1 MKASFTL
8 NCLPC
13 LTRLSPLLFEF
24 RGETLE
30 VICRKRGMGKIMCS
44 EIDMSPPR
52 ETQNK
57 VWASWQMLPEV
68 LSRCALGHLWAW
80 MMPEAPSCPGKEGEQ
95 ASEELPEK
103 SHSQP

>member
-1 MKASFTL
+1 
-8 NCLPC
+8 
-13 LTRLSPLLFEF
+13 
-24 RGETLE
+24 
-30 VICRKRGMGKIMCS
+30 MGKIMCS

-103 SHSQP
+103 SSAIRLNLDPLGLQNEIEGQRK